1 MADVF
6 PSSLVHR
13 DNPNLRLG
21 IKSSLNS
28 FKQLIASLYIIYKV
42 SDQPEDVV
50 YSEEFNENGNVA
62 IRLSQFLENKI
73 KALFPQLGNAVELI
87 NDCSL
92 FKSQCEALQVGLEL
106 FLHIA
111 KISFVDEGHQER
123 TGTNRYSKQLSF
135 SDKMLVVDLFLSAA
149 KDAETNLL
157 LGTWL
162 ANKDCGSDLEKGLK
176 TLLSTFIVDCCYK
189 IKKQDG
195 SEIVFNLEN
204 ICAPLAKGDG
214 VLFKDGEIVGPMR
227 ILNSYIGEGML
238 PGIFKSQKVYKTN
251 DIPEITNRV
260 SLMSTTL
267 DLITRQLPFDDNSF
281 DKQKHSVVPSINT
294 SSSHFLSYLAALRT
308 KPFLLLA
315 GISGTGKSRIVR
327 KLAQATVTKE
337 LQEKYSEGYKSE
349 NFAEDR
355 WSLHSPANFQL
366 IQVKPNWHN
375 SMDVVGYFSNIP
387 TPHYVFTPFVEF
399 IVRAWQNPDVPF
411 FLCLDEMNLAPVEE
425 YFAEFLSAIESR
437 GFEEE
442 NGKRVYMTDPIIKPF
457 EKFGS
462 PIAGDMVHVLESDI
476 RESLKDKVEKYF
488 RFKGLT
494 LPANLMVIGTVN
506 MDETTFSFS
515 RKVLDRAMS
524 IEMNE
529 VNYDSFLQDTTDG
542 ELKAIVAD
550 FENGKYGKDVS
561 LNSLLVNRHI
571 EAKEIS
577 EELGNDAQFTI
588 DYLKKVNALLESTP
602 FKLGYRAANEA
613 LIYLLASR
621 EFGQTDRMA
630 SLDRFTLM
638 KILSR
643 IEGDEAKLRITDTP
657 ADTERLVKAGIN
669 VEEATKF
676 GELNVLTAL
685 RYLITSTFGAKNP
698 KVEEKS
704 SDDSWLSVKKI
715 DCMISQ
721 LSRDHFVTYWS

>member
-1 MADVF
+1 
-6 PSSLVHR
+6 
-13 DNPNLRLG
+13 
-21 IKSSLNS
+21 
-28 FKQLIASLYIIYKV
+28 
-42 SDQPEDVV
+42 
-50 YSEEFNENGNVA
+50 
-62 IRLSQFLENKI
+62 
-73 KALFPQLGNAVELI
+73 
-87 NDCSL
+87 
-92 FKSQCEALQVGLEL
+92 
-106 FLHIA
+106 
-111 KISFVDEGHQER
+111 
-123 TGTNRYSKQLSF
+123 
-135 SDKMLVVDLFLSAA
+135 
-149 KDAETNLL
+149 
-157 LGTWL
+157 
-162 ANKDCGSDLEKGLK
+162 
-176 TLLSTFIVDCCYK
+176 
-189 IKKQDG
+189 
-195 SEIVFNLEN
+195 
-204 ICAPLAKGDG
+204 
-214 VLFKDGEIVGPMR
+214 
-227 ILNSYIGEGML
+227 
-238 PGIFKSQKVYKTN
+238 
-251 DIPEITNRV
+251 
-260 SLMSTTL
+260 
-267 DLITRQLPFDDNSF
+267 
-281 DKQKHSVVPSINT
+281 
-294 SSSHFLSYLAALRT
+294 
-308 KPFLLLA
+308 
-315 GISGTGKSRIVR
+315 
-327 KLAQATVTKE
+327 
-337 LQEKYSEGYKSE
+337 
-349 NFAEDR
+349 
-355 WSLHSPANFQL
+355 
-366 IQVKPNWHN
+366 
-375 SMDVVGYFSNIP
+375 
-387 TPHYVFTPFVEF
+387 
-399 IVRAWQNPDVPF
+399 
-411 FLCLDEMNLAPVEE
+411 
-425 YFAEFLSAIESR
+425 
-437 GFEEE
+437 
-442 NGKRVYMTDPIIKPF
+442 MTDPIIKPF
-457 EKFGS
+457 EEFGS

-529 VNYDSFLQDTTDG
+529 VNYDSFLQDTTDD

-571 EAKEIS
+571 ETKEIS

-698 KVEEKS
+698 KVEEES

-715 DCMISQ
+715 DSMISQ

>member
-204 ICAPLAKGDG
+204 ICASLAKGDG

-281 DKQKHSVVPSINT
+281 DKQKYSVVPSINT
-294 SSSHFLSYLAALRT
+294 SSSHFLPYLAALRT

-457 EKFGS
+457 KEFGK
-462 PIAGDMVHVLESDI
+462 PIAGDMMHSFNEYLGENI
-476 RESLKDKVEKYF
+476 DKQVENNLLD
-488 RFKGLT
+488 RGLT

-529 VNYDSFLQDTTDG
+529 VNYDSFLQDTTDD

-571 EAKEIS
+571 ETKEIS

-698 KVEEKS
+698 KVEEES

-715 DCMISQ
+715 DSMISQ

>member
-1 MADVF
+1 MINA
-6 PSSLVHR
+6 
-13 DNPNLRLG
+13 
-21 IKSSLNS
+21 LNAT
-28 FKQLIASLYIIYKV
+28 L
-42 SDQPEDVV
+42 PEIMD
-50 YSEEFNENGNVA
+50 
-62 IRLSQFLENKI
+62 NKI
-73 KALFPQLGNAVELI
+73 
-87 NDCSL
+87 
-92 FKSQCEALQVGLEL
+92 
-106 FLHIA
+106 
-111 KISFVDEGHQER
+111 
-123 TGTNRYSKQLSF
+123 
-135 SDKMLVVDLFLSAA
+135 
-149 KDAETNLL
+149 
-157 LGTWL
+157 
-162 ANKDCGSDLEKGLK
+162 
-176 TLLSTFIVDCCYK
+176 
-189 IKKQDG
+189 
-195 SEIVFNLEN
+195 
-204 ICAPLAKGDG
+204 
-214 VLFKDGEIVGPMR
+214 
-227 ILNSYIGEGML
+227 
-238 PGIFKSQKVYKTN
+238 
-251 DIPEITNRV
+251 
-260 SLMSTTL
+260 
-267 DLITRQLPFDDNSF
+267 
-281 DKQKHSVVPSINT
+281 
-294 SSSHFLSYLAALRT
+294 
-308 KPFLLLA
+308 
-315 GISGTGKSRIVR
+315 
-327 KLAQATVTKE
+327 
-337 LQEKYSEGYKSE
+337 
-349 NFAEDR
+349 
-355 WSLHSPANFQL
+355 
-366 IQVKPNWHN
+366 
-375 SMDVVGYFSNIP
+375 
-387 TPHYVFTPFVEF
+387 
-399 IVRAWQNPDVPF
+399 
-411 FLCLDEMNLAPVEE
+411 
-425 YFAEFLSAIESR
+425 
-437 GFEEE
+437 
-442 NGKRVYMTDPIIKPF
+442 
-457 EKFGS
+457 
-462 PIAGDMVHVLESDI
+462 
-476 RESLKDKVEKYF
+476 EKYF

-529 VNYDSFLQDTTDG
+529 VNYDSFLQDTTDD

-698 KVEEKS
+698 KVEEES

-715 DCMISQ
+715 DSMISQ

>member
-1 MADVF
+1 MIMVYFSAQTINEAFDEIKGNVENKLF
-6 PSSLVHR
+6 GLLGIMRSLNTDRIIPNMTYRISDGCLAEWLDSEFYLSEYAGSYGDSDIYVKFSSLWYSYVKERYIKKTISIYSLIAFLYKFVGFYEEPTAFELLSRFCKDYHLSKEIVE
-13 DNPNLRLG
+13 DWFSLEEVGLGFEDQKLSLASCKSLLG
-21 IKSSLNS
+21 IPN
-28 FKQLIASLYIIYKV
+28 
-42 SDQPEDVV
+42 
-50 YSEEFNENGNVA
+50 NT
-62 IRLSQFLENKI
+62 
-73 KALFPQLGNAVELI
+73 
-87 NDCSL
+87 
-92 FKSQCEALQVGLEL
+92 
-106 FLHIA
+106 
-111 KISFVDEGHQER
+111 IS
-123 TGTNRYSKQLSF
+123 
-135 SDKMLVVDLFLSAA
+135 
-149 KDAETNLL
+149 
-157 LGTWL
+157 
-162 ANKDCGSDLEKGLK
+162 LEKPYSVSARAGELTRAPFFQ
-176 TLLSTFIVDCCYK
+176 TLYAGMDG
-189 IKKQDG
+189 IKCLL
-195 SEIVFNLEN
+195 ILREN
-204 ICAPLAKGDG
+204 IDKYYSMQSKPDVTKMQIKG
-214 VLFKDGEIVGPMR
+214 
-227 ILNSYIGEGML
+227 
-238 PGIFKSQKVYKTN
+238 
-251 DIPEITNRV
+251 
-260 SLMSTTL
+260 
-267 DLITRQLPFDDNSF
+267 
-281 DKQKHSVVPSINT
+281 
-294 SSSHFLSYLAALRT
+294 SSHFLPYLAALRT

-457 EKFGS
+457 KEFGK
-462 PIAGDMVHVLESDI
+462 PIAGDMMHSFNEYLGENI
-476 RESLKDKVEKYF
+476 DKQVENNLLD
-488 RFKGLT
+488 RGLT
-494 LPANLMVIGTVN
+494 LPANLIVIGTVN

-529 VNYDSFLQDTTDG
+529 VNYDSFLQDTTDD

-698 KVEEKS
+698 KVEEES

-715 DCMISQ
+715 DSMISQ

>member
-1 MADVF
+1 MN
-6 PSSLVHR
+6 R
-13 DNPNLRLG
+13 E
-21 IKSSLNS
+21 LN
-28 FKQLIASLYIIYKV
+28 
-42 SDQPEDVV
+42 
-50 YSEEFNENGNVA
+50 
-62 IRLSQFLENKI
+62 
-73 KALFPQLGNAVELI
+73 
-87 NDCSL
+87 
-92 FKSQCEALQVGLEL
+92 
-106 FLHIA
+106 
-111 KISFVDEGHQER
+111 
-123 TGTNRYSKQLSF
+123 
-135 SDKMLVVDLFLSAA
+135 
-149 KDAETNLL
+149 
-157 LGTWL
+157 
-162 ANKDCGSDLEKGLK
+162 LK
-176 TLLSTFIVDCCYK
+176 T
-189 IKKQDG
+189 
-195 SEIVFNLEN
+195 
-204 ICAPLAKGDG
+204 P
-214 VLFKDGEIVGPMR
+214 
-227 ILNSYIGEGML
+227 
-238 PGIFKSQKVYKTN
+238 
-251 DIPEITNRV
+251 
-260 SLMSTTL
+260 
-267 DLITRQLPFDDNSF
+267 
-281 DKQKHSVVPSINT
+281 KHSVDSETLKVVLGIYYQANDWLENSIYIERARKMLLEAGLDTGDKEPQSYTKKMQILTYYGLICWEDDNNTSRRRITEIGKSFYQAWIQGDDDGMIQIILQSMVQTVFGRNNNGIPDSDSDVEVPCLALRACVDLGKLTSLIYVYLIQMIQNRGYAYTQVIQDIKSRNYQIEADEIEPSCNKYKDWKPISFLKDVGIFEEDSREYVIPKNVLDKYGYIIRILPIFNVDKFVTEETLLKKKHPKVIVPSINT

-327 KLAQATVTKE
+327 KLAQATVTYE
-337 LQEKYSEGYKSE
+337 LQKKYSKGYESE
-349 NFAEDR
+349 NFTEDR
-355 WSLHSPANFQL
+355 WKLHSPANFQL

-387 TPHYVFTPFVEF
+387 TPHYAFTPFVEF
-399 IVRAWQNPDVPF
+399 IVRAWQNLDVPF

-457 EKFGS
+457 EEFGS

-529 VNYDSFLQDTTDG
+529 VNYDSFLQDTTDD

-571 EAKEIS
+571 ETKEIS

-698 KVEEKS
+698 KVEEES

-715 DCMISQ
+715 DSMISQ